1 MLLLKWPVTPPES
14 AVSGLSVEEMGVNDF
29 EVLFILV

>member
-1 MLLLKWPVTPPES
+1 LGDDNWVTV
-14 AVSGLSVEEMGVNDF
+14 AGLSVEEMGVNDF

>member
-1 MLLLKWPVTPPES
+1 LGDDNWLTV
-14 AVSGLSVEEMGVNDF
+14 AGLSVEEMGLNDF